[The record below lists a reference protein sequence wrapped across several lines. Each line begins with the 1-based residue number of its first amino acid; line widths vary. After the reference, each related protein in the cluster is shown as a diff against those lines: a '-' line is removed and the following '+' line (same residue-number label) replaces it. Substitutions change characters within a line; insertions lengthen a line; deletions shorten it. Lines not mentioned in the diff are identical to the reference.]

1 MLKASILITLFLV
14 IAAPASAGGYG
25 EKEREL
31 RRDGRELVRMVRAG
45 DAAALHARFARGLA
59 TREEVEALLAQ
70 LGPVGPRRAESA
82 VPLGPD
88 RRVYGAD
95 LRHGDGLLAADF
107 VLDARDRVT
116 YVKLRP
122 RTLLPPDPAAAREPA
137 DLPLP
142 LTGRWLVLWGGPDEL
157 RNYHAVHPEQRHAYD
172 LVRWRGGATHRG
184 PGTRNAQYHA
194 WDRRVRA
201 PAAATVVEAV
211 DGIAD
216 NRPQVETD
224 AQRPAGN
231 HVVLDLGGGTHAV
244 LAHLRRGTVRVD
256 PGDRVRRGQVIGRVG
271 NSGNSS
277 EPHLHYHLQ
286 DAAGGFGLPLALPG
300 RGAFARG

>member
-14 IAAPASAGGYG
+14 IAAPASAGGYRD
-25 EKEREL
+25 EQREL
-31 RRDGRELVRMVRAG
+31 RRDGRELVRLVRAG
-45 DAAALHARFARGLA
+45 DAAALHARFVPGLA

-70 LGPVGPRRAESA
+70 LGPVGRRRAESA
-82 VPLGPD
+82 VPLGPG
-88 RRVYGAD
+88 RRAYTAD

-107 VLDARDRVT
+107 ALDARDRVT
-116 YVKLRP
+116 YVTLRP
-122 RTLLPPDPAAAREPA
+122 RAPLPPDPAAGREPA

-157 RNYHAVHPEQRHAYD
+157 RNYHAVHPDQRHAYD
-172 LVRWRGGATHRG
+172 LVRWRDGATHRG
-184 PGTRNAQYHA
+184 SGARNGQYHA

-216 NRPQVETD
+216 NRPQEETN
-224 AQRPAGN
+224 AERPAGN

-244 LAHLRRGTVRVD
+244 LAHLRSGTVRVD

-286 DAAGGFGLPLALPG
+286 DAAGGFGLPLGLPLRG
-300 RGAFARG
+300 RFARG